1 MTSPTK
7 SKSTRVLISLP
18 DAFLQEVDQIATEEH
33 RSRSEVIREALRF
46 YLRSMEMLEQMDV
59 SAS

>member
-18 DAFLQEVDQIATEEH
+18 DAFLEEVDQIATEEH

-59 SAS
+59 SAV